1 MSNPSGK
8 FLNNKY
14 ALVLGILGG
23 YYLTKDYNNTILTVF
38 ACIICVI
45 VLAIIFNKFL
55 Y

>member
-1 MSNPSGK
+1 MSNESGK

-14 ALVLGILGG
+14 AVVFGILGG
-23 YYLTKDYNNTILTVF
+23 YYLTKDYNNTLLTII

-45 VLAIIFNKFL
+45 VLSIIFNRFL